1 MMIDLGEKFLPVLN
15 NILNWVNDK
24 MPVIQD
30 VLWTTFDVIGE
41 TITWLN
47 DIFKTV
53 TSEINISWDT
63 VINAI
68 KTVWETV
75 GQPIIEAITP
85 LINSLKENWEIIWG
99 AVQLYF
105 QATWDMMKIAWETL
119 GKPIFD
125 FIVLVVGTVAD
136 FFAERMPAI
145 SGFFSQMVTDITT
158 FWNENLKPCFDA
170 IGQFIN
176 NVLAPAFKLVFNHII
191 APAVDSAFKLISN
204 LWNSFL
210 KPVLVGITDFLTG
223 VFSGNFTKA
232 FSGIVST
239 VKGIFGGLVSAVK
252 TPLNLVIGVVNSFIK
267 GLNKLKIPDWI
278 PGIGGKGINIP
289 SIPMLAKGTDYF
301 KGGMALVGEQGPEL
315 VTMPRGA
322 KVTPNRETKNML
334 SGNNSTVI
342 LQTILNGSVIAESIA
357 PFSDIVSGKRLNL
370 AERGVLV

>member
-1 MMIDLGEKFLPVLN
+1 
-15 NILNWVNDK
+15 
-24 MPVIQD
+24 
-30 VLWTTFDVIGE
+30 
-41 TITWLN
+41 
-47 DIFKTV
+47 
-53 TSEINISWDT
+53 
-63 VINAI
+63 
-68 KTVWETV
+68 
-75 GQPIIEAITP
+75 
-85 LINSLKENWEIIWG
+85 
-99 AVQLYF
+99 
-105 QATWDMMKIAWETL
+105 MMKIAWETL

-301 KGGMALVGEQGPEL
+301 SGSAYGNLAIVGEKGPEL
-315 VTMPRGA
+315 VNLPTGSKVNTA
-322 KVTPNRETKNML
+322 KETESLLAGSNGGTFIFQ
-334 SGNNSTVI
+334 S
-342 LQTILNGSVIAESIA
+342 ILNDKVIAETIA
-357 PFSDIVSGKRLNL
+357 SASDIVNGKRFNL
-370 AERGVLV
+370 AERGLVL

>member
-1 MMIDLGEKFLPVLN
+1 
-15 NILNWVNDK
+15 
-24 MPVIQD
+24 
-30 VLWTTFDVIGE
+30 
-41 TITWLN
+41 
-47 DIFKTV
+47 
-53 TSEINISWDT
+53 
-63 VINAI
+63 
-68 KTVWETV
+68 
-75 GQPIIEAITP
+75 
-85 LINSLKENWEIIWG
+85 
-99 AVQLYF
+99 
-105 QATWDMMKIAWETL
+105 MMKIAWETL

-145 SGFFSQMVTDITT
+145 IGFFYQMVTDITT

-322 KVTPNRETKNML
+322 KVTPNRETENML